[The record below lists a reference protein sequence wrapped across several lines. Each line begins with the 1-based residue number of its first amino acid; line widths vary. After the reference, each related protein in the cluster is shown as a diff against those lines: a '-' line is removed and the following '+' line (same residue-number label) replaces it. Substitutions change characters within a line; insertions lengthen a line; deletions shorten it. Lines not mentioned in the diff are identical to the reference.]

1 MRKKDNTYESSSFIR
16 EGIGKG
22 FFTSI
27 LTKRIQNEDGL
38 SIQLHVLLFDQGWGK
53 YEGVDSRINNE
64 NMLKSIFAAAF
75 QATNGDE

>member
-1 MRKKDNTYESSSFIR
+1 MNHPVIF
-16 EGIGKG
+16 GKG
-22 FFTSI
+22 FFTRI